1 MFMDKTKILFVCAS
15 LKVGGAEKSLVN
27 LLNLIDYTKYDVD
40 LLLFQKQGAFIEQ
53 VPEAVTILE
62 MKPNA
67 KALYDQTRLSLRK
80 TCMQAVKYIS
90 TVWETLRWKEYDA
103 LRAHRWVDVY
113 RHICEPLDQH
123 YDVAVGFQSGE
134 PTYYVLD
141 KVKAKRYVTFFHT
154 DISNIVL
161 ADSIEK
167 QYLARA
173 DMIATISDR
182 CVESISKEFP
192 EFANKTVCIEN
203 LTSAK
208 LVRSLAGTDIPDE
221 YVHCADSTII
231 VSVGRLVQLKGYDM
245 AIDAAAILR
254 TKNIPF
260 QWFIIGE
267 GNERAALTAQ
277 IRERGLNDC
286 FHLLGLKTNPYPY
299 IKFADILVQSSRYEG
314 KSVVL
319 DEAKIL
325 EKKIV
330 VTNYNSAKDQITH
343 CENGLI
349 AEMNPQSIAECIEKY
364 LKGPDILTNSS
375 SAEYTDDAQSY
386 MAHLIGINQK
396 ISENG

>member
-1 MFMDKTKILFVCAS
+1 MNKTKVLFVCAS

-40 LLLFQKQGAFIEQ
+40 LLLLQRQGAFLAQ

-67 KALYDQTRLSLRK
+67 KALYDHTKLSLRWI
-80 TCMQAVKYIS
+80 CMQTVKYIS
-90 TVWETLRWKEYDA
+90 TAWETLRWKEYDA

-123 YDVAVGFQSGE
+123 YDVAVGYMSGE
-134 PTYYVLD
+134 PTYYMLD

-154 DISNIVL
+154 DISNIRL
-161 ADSIEK
+161 DSRIEK
-167 QYLARA
+167 QYLAKIN
-173 DMIATISDR
+173 MIATISDR
-182 CVESISKEFP
+182 CVESIRKAFP
-192 EFANKTVCIEN
+192 EFADKTVCLEN
-203 LTSAK
+203 LTSAE
-208 LVRSLAGTDIPDE
+208 LVRTLAGPDRPAE
-221 YVHCADSTII
+221 YARCADSTII
-231 VSVGRLVQLKGYDM
+231 VSVGRLVQIKGYDM

-254 TKNIPF
+254 DKNIPV

-277 IRERGLNDC
+277 IQERGLEDC
-286 FHLLGLKTNPYPY
+286 FHLLGLKTNPYPF

-343 CENGLI
+343 GETGLI
-349 AEMNPQSIAECIEKY
+349 AEMTPESIAAKIVDFIHNPRFLSARENYEK
-364 LKGPDILTNSS
+364 L
-375 SAEYTDDAQSY
+375 DDGKMMERY
-386 MAHLIGINQK
+386 MRVLIG
-396 ISENG
+396 EER